1 MVLDI
6 ARDFETTNQ
15 SGADQEGQARLSRM
29 LAALDSGEL
38 AERIVAAAHLAV
50 AEHLL
55 KNAQAHL
62 STVEPED
69 SVT

>member
-6 ARDFETTNQ
+6 ATDCEMTNQ
-15 SGADQEGQARLSRM
+15 SGGDQEGQTRLSRM
-29 LAALDSGEL
+29 LAALESGEL
-38 AERIVAAAHLAV
+38 AERIIAAAQLAV

-55 KNAQAHL
+55 KNAQAHS